1 MVSDLQ
7 REEKTEVSEEVGGVI
22 KRKWNHNADLPQ
34 IPPPPPFFP
43 FPHKTPGQ
51 FIDNGDRYMPD

>member
-22 KRKWNHNADLPQ
+22 KGKWNHNAHLPQ
-34 IPPPPPFFP
+34 IPPHLFFP
-43 FPHKTPGQ
+43 FPIKP
-51 FIDNGDRYMPD
+51 RVSL

>member
-22 KRKWNHNADLPQ
+22 KGKWNHNARLPQ
-34 IPPPPPFFP
+34 IPPHLFFP